1 MSDLTGY
8 SKSLLSSHPES
19 LRKIEMAAFIF
30 NICPLQTLYFIQDTM
45 FDFPKLDNCTT
56 FPLPEGT
63 NLEFKI
69 GFNSSMAE
77 KIIATICGILNSGGG
92 YLVIG
97 VEDETRRIVGIKSD
111 KSMDNFLLMLDTI
124 YHHNHIKKLDGT
136 PIPLGTIKS
145 GTVQAA
151 NNKEVLVVTINAEP
165 NEKYIIKD
173 GSIWYRLAA
182 SNFKQTKLPTIY
194 SEKELD
200 VIIQNRLA
208 TQSTI
213 LHQQFEIEKKHMNQK
228 FQSERDK
235 LKSKFIALENDFDRM
250 IRAAKDTDKNLN
262 EFCEMIYTNIQLQ
275 KTEAEK
281 ELALEKKN
289 NSWLSFLCCF

>member
-1 MSDLTGY
+1 
-8 SKSLLSSHPES
+8 
-19 LRKIEMAAFIF
+19 
-30 NICPLQTLYFIQDTM
+30 M
-45 FDFPKLDNCTT
+45 FDFPKVDNCTT

-77 KIIATICGILNSGGG
+77 KIIATLCGILNSGGG

-97 VEDETRRIVGIKSD
+97 VEDETRRIVGIKTD
-111 KSMDNFLLMLDTI
+111 KSMDNFLLMLDSI
-124 YHHNHIKKLDGT
+124 YHHHHLKKLDGT

-151 NNKEVLVVTINAEP
+151 NNKELLVVTVTSEP
-165 NEKYIIKD
+165 GEKYTVKD

-182 SNFKQTKLPTIY
+182 SNFKQTTLPNIY

-200 VIIQNRLA
+200 VIINKKLA
-208 TQSTI
+208 AQSTI
-213 LHQQFEIEKKHMNQK
+213 LYQQFEIEKKQLNQK
-228 FQSERDK
+228 YQSERDR
-235 LKSKFIALENDFDRM
+235 LKSKFKDLENDFDRM
-250 IRAAKDTDKNLN
+250 IKAAKKTDEHFN
-262 EFCEMIYTNIQLQ
+262 EFREMLYTNIQLQ
-275 KTEAEK
+275 KAEAEK

-289 NSWLSFLCCF
+289 NSWFAFICCL

>member
-1 MSDLTGY
+1 
-8 SKSLLSSHPES
+8 
-19 LRKIEMAAFIF
+19 
-30 NICPLQTLYFIQDTM
+30 M

-69 GFNSSMAE
+69 GFNSSMSE

-97 VEDETRRIVGIKSD
+97 VEDETRRIVGIKTD
-111 KSMDNFLLMLDTI
+111 KYMDNFLLMLDTI

-136 PIPLGTIKS
+136 PISLDTIKPAIA
-145 GTVQAA
+145 QAA
-151 NNKEVLVVTINAEP
+151 ENKEVLVVTINAEP
-165 NEKYIIKD
+165 NQKYIVKD
-173 GSIWYRLAA
+173 GSVWYRLAA

-194 SEKELD
+194 SEKELE

-213 LHQQFEIEKKHMNQK
+213 LHQQFEIEKKHINQK

-235 LKSKFIALENDFDRM
+235 IRAKFSTLENDFDN
-250 IRAAKDTDKNLN
+250 ILRAAKKTEQNLT
-262 EFCEMIYTNIQLQ
+262 EFRNMIYDNIQLQ
-275 KTEAEK
+275 KAEAEK
-281 ELALEKKN
+281 ELQLQQKS
-289 NSWLSFLCCF
+289 NSWFSFICCF